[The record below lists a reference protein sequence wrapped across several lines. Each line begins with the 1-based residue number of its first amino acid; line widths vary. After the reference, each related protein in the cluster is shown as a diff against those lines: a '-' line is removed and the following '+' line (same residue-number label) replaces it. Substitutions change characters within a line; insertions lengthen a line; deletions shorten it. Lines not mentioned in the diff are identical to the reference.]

1 MDWNTSPYYMQNK
14 HDVSAYIEPTTE
26 HNIPPLLG
34 SSCIEI
40 DSTHPRVSF
49 SYGLK
54 KREEKGRVKKEL
66 RLWHPP
72 ISHRERT
79 DLLVDAVQFLEIKKR
94 K

>member
-54 KREEKGRVKKEL
+54 KKKEKRRDEL
-66 RLWHPP
+66 KKSYDFDTHQ
-72 ISHRERT
+72 
-79 DLLVDAVQFLEIKKR
+79 LVTVKELICWLMLFSF
-94 K
+94 